1 MIIALKTVFSEKT
14 TVVGK
19 KMSFKSAEFFYWQA
33 AGLHFFARSDCEQFL
48 ADSRRSVAA
57 GSCTV

>member
-33 AGLHFFARSDCEQFL
+33 AGLHFLPAATVSNFL
-48 ADSRRSVAA
+48 QILGEA
-57 GSCTV
+57 